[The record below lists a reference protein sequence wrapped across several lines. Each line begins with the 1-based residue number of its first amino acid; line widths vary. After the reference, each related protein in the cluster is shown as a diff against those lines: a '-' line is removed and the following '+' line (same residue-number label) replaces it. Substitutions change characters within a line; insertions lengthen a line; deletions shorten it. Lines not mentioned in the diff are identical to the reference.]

1 MSAPHEPTSSLPSPS
16 RWPSAVPVL
25 GSMSEQSLRSMAES
39 FQQAITERRLVH
51 RTAPTR
57 RVRCVS
63 VRFTLKPMQSPTQRA
78 TEFRWQVLNFIPQIP
93 PAIRAL
99 VFSSMQEY
107 QPWFSCESIETTLA
121 FDSWPTW
128 A

>member
-1 MSAPHEPTSSLPSPS
+1 MTVPHEPTCSSPSPS
-16 RWPSAVPVL
+16 PWPSALPAL
-25 GSMSEQSLRSMAES
+25 ASMSVQSLRSMAES
-39 FQQAITERRLVH
+39 LARDTMVPHQVL

-57 RVRCVS
+57 RPRCVS
-63 VRFTLKPMQSPTQRA
+63 VQYTLKPMLSRTQRDM
-78 TEFRWQVLNFIPQIP
+78 EFLSRVQNYMPQIH

-99 VFSSMQEY
+99 VYSSMRAY
-107 QPWFSCESIETTLA
+107 QPWFLCESIETTLA